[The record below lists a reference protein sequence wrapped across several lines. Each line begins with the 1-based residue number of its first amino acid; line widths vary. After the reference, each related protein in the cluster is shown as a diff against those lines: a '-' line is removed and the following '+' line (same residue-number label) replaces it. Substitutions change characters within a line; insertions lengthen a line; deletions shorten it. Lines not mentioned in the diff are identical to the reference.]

1 MKRALLFLMIEF
13 ILSLIACLTMNG
25 WSFDR
30 ELITDFGLANII
42 IGVLCLFIGVILS
55 IARKES
61 SKPML
66 ISSCL
71 LLLMGFLT
79 CSVFPVRWGNQ

>member
-1 MKRALLFLMIEF
+1 MKRALLFLIVEF
-13 ILSLIACLTMNG
+13 ILSFIACLTMNG
-25 WSFDR
+25 WALNR
-30 ELITDFGLANII
+30 ELLTDFGLINLI
-42 IGVLCLFIGVILS
+42 IGVLGLFIGVILS
-55 IARKES
+55 IAKEES

-79 CSVFPVRWGNQ
+79 CSVFPARWGN